1 MTALLPLCIV
11 LAYAL
16 AWGVAERIGDVLQRR
31 QPYPPVGQ
39 FSQRNG
45 GGA

>member
-16 AWGVAERIGDVLQRR
+16 AWVVMRRVGDFAQWWGRIERKAQSWI
-31 QPYPPVGQ
+31 
-39 FSQRNG
+39 
-45 GGA
+45 